1 LWFGGLFWG
10 LAGVVLATP
19 ALVALKVV
27 AEHAISG
34 KALLEFL
41 GPNDQSPNR
50 KTRLVK
56 FVRARGI
63 EKIA

>member
-1 LWFGGLFWG
+1 LWFGGMFWG

-34 KALLEFL
+34 QALLEFL
-41 GPNDQSPNR
+41 GPNDQSPDR
-50 KTRLVK
+50 ETRLSK
-56 FVRARGI
+56 LVRPRSVA
-63 EKIA
+63 KAA